1 MAPATMAGASW
12 GLIDVPGVNNK
23 PTAAPKTTPAITAP
37 TLVFTK
43 AHRSRACA
51 PIASHSARSRSTCS
65 AACPRS
71 GITVSELVLA
81 QAVVATTTTRNPHAS
96 RDRRSKHLKQHRPS
110 DSADR
115 RGSKTGGVTLSLWL
129 DEAAFGNLS
138 KRLCRLYQSQLDSVL
153 NHRYRRRNEKIGVQ
167 KKPNEVSRARKHLKL
182 NNHILNIPA
191 PDVSLCYD
199 DVRTRRHVHS
209 GVSVIPQ

>member
-1 MAPATMAGASW
+1 
-12 GLIDVPGVNNK
+12 
-23 PTAAPKTTPAITAP
+23 
-37 TLVFTK
+37 
-43 AHRSRACA
+43 
-51 PIASHSARSRSTCS
+51 
-65 AACPRS
+65 
-71 GITVSELVLA
+71 
-81 QAVVATTTTRNPHAS
+81 
-96 RDRRSKHLKQHRPS
+96 RPS

-153 NHRYRRRNEKIGVQ
+153 NHRYRPGNEKIGVQ
-167 KKPNEVSRARKHLKL
+167 KKSNEVSRARKHLKL

-209 GVSVIPQ
+209 GVSVIPQRNDFFAINEDLRRSGFVHESIRTVEINETSFWPRIGMSL